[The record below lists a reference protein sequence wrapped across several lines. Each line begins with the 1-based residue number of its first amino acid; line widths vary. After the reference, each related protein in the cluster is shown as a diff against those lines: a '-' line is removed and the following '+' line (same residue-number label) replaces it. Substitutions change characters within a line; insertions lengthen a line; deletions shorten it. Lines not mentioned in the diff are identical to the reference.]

1 MVSCLVILTD
11 LYTRR
16 AGLSASAEILVVFTI
31 TSARSIA
38 GRANFTCGSC
48 VAAVQQQHHLV
59 VTDGCTF
66 KVQPPH
72 RSASTSRQSNNK
84 HTHTYIEHR
93 GFSDSKSVKNTT
105 KLSCRRQTA
114 RRMCKYNTPLPILVT
129 MPNLVVKRCGHKYRR
144 TPKIGEHW
152 NFTLLVVA
160 VVVVRTACTRRH
172 NYKVTMRRRLGC
184 P

>member
-1 MVSCLVILTD
+1 MVTLTD

-16 AGLSASAEILVVFTI
+16 AGLSASGEFLVVFAI

-38 GRANFTCGSC
+38 GRAKFTRGSC
-48 VAAVQQQHHLV
+48 VAAVQQHHLV
-59 VTDGCTF
+59 VTDGCTV
-66 KVQPPH
+66 KVQPPP

-84 HTHTYIEHR
+84 HALTHR

-105 KLSCRRQTA
+105 KLSYRRQTA

-129 MPNLVVKRCGHKYRR
+129 MPNLVVKRCVHKYRR
-144 TPKIGEHW
+144 TPKLGEHW